1 MASNYDDGIS
11 KQEAVNNL
19 LDSTLSFSTAQ
30 QIIKSLGGGKVTVG
44 EFGNTSSS
52 SDLAGHKLAL
62 FTGTGGTATVNF
74 SGAGKNDL
82 KGVKSIV
89 FGDNSD
95 VTFTLT
101 GDGAKKF
108 KGTISTNDGD
118 DNLTV
123 QDTKKVFIS
132 TGDGNDSVTT
142 GDGKDTVATGDG
154 NDNIKTNGGNDLV
167 FLGDGSDSAGS
178 DTVDTGAGNDI
189 VKLVGKF
196 VGTAVVDG
204 GAGNDKLDLSA
215 VDIADVTVAG
225 TSVSITLQNGGVINA
240 SNFEK
245 FVFDSNGTL
254 SNGGIKTVGLTQLD
268 DFFNPGS

>member
-11 KQEAVNNL
+11 KKEAVNNL

-44 EFGNTSSS
+44 SFTGADSASE
-52 SDLAGHKLAL
+52 LAGNKLAL
-62 FTGTGGTATVNF
+62 FTGGGTVNF
-74 SGAGKNDL
+74 GNTASNDL

-89 FGDNSD
+89 FGDASN
-95 VTFTLT
+95 VNFTLA
-101 GDGAKKF
+101 GAGAKKF
-108 KGTISTNDGD
+108 KGVISTNDGND
-118 DNLTV
+118 LVTV
-123 QDTKKVFIS
+123 DDTKKVFIS
-132 TGDGNDSVTT
+132 TGDGNDTVIT

-154 NDNIKTNGGNDLV
+154 NDSISTGGGNDLV

-196 VGTAVVDG
+196 VGTAEVDG

-215 VDIADVTVAG
+215 VDIADV
-225 TSVSITLQNGGVINA
+225 SVSNSVVTITLQNGGVIEA

-245 FVFDSNGTL
+245 FVFDSNGSL
-254 SNGGIKTVGLTQLD
+254 SNGGIKTVGLVQFD
-268 DFFNPGS
+268 SIFNPE